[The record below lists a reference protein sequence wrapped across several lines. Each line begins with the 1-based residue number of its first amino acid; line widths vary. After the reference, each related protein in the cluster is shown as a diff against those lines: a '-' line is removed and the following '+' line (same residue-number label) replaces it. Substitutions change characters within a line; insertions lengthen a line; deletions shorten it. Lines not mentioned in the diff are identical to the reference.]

1 MFPSIR
7 WFCLCTGMFV
17 AAQRIQAGPV
27 ADTALQAG
35 QARLNAGDAKGAEK
49 IWRDGLDRDQ
59 DAALLDA
66 LGGLL
71 FQSQRLAEAEIFYQR
86 LAKED
91 PHVADAWYQLGLVRA
106 ARGHYKDAVDAQR
119 LAVSHA
125 HQFGQAYC
133 ALALDLRETGQG
145 AEAMRVV
152 QKAVALM
159 PDYAG
164 AWNLQANLKQDQADY
179 SGAALDYAQALRLAP
194 DYAGAWFNQAQ
205 MQEKQRQIQAA
216 NESYTRA
223 IAAKPDFAEARLARA
238 ELNLDRH
245 ALDAAETD
253 FKSVLPLDGWDPEAW
268 WGLSRVAKARREPR
282 ERSRCLARYRE
293 AVHARDHRV
302 LADRKAGLETV
313 SAYEPGMPLSATL
326 SSH

>member
-1 MFPSIR
+1 M
-7 WFCLCTGMFV
+7 LA
-17 AAQRIQAGPV
+17 AAQRIQAGPL
-27 ADTALQAG
+27 ADAALQAG
-35 QARLNAGDAKGAEK
+35 QARLSAGDAKGAEK
-49 IWRDGLDRDQ
+49 IWREGLERGE
-59 DAALLDA
+59 DAGLLDA
-66 LGGLL
+66 LGGLY
-71 FQSQRLAEAEIFYQR
+71 FQSQRLAGAEKFYQR
-86 LAKED
+86 LAKEGPD
-91 PHVADAWYQLGLVRA
+91 VADAWYQLGLVRA

-145 AEAMRVV
+145 AEAMQAA

-159 PDYAG
+159 PNYAG
-164 AWNLQANLKQDQADY
+164 GWNLQANLKQDLADY
-179 SGAALDYAQALRLAP
+179 SGAAQDYAQALRLAP
-194 DYAGAWFNQAQ
+194 AYAGAWFNQAQ

-216 NESYTRA
+216 NDSYTQA
-223 IAAKPDFAEARLARA
+223 IAAKPDFAEAWLARA

-245 ALDAAETD
+245 ALDAAEAD
-253 FKSVLPLDGWDPEAW
+253 FKAVLPLGGWDPEAW
-268 WGLSRVAKARREPR
+268 WGLSRVAKARKDPK

-293 AVHARDHRV
+293 AVHARDRHF
-302 LADRKAGLETV
+302 LAEREAGIETV